1 MTKSVSVI
9 NFSMWVSHSHPF
21 SDTPSEW
28 QFLDPG
34 SVWYVVPPL
43 FTENLMFS
51 WLPQKKIEEQAMSIV
66 CHFTKQRIK
75 RIKDSWR
82 ANFQRCQTWDWIIN
96 NNWIT
101 TRTEAKF
108 TLDYFFFW
116 TFLLICVWESVEGG
130 PIKHLQHSLLRA
142 NARSQGARI
151 PIQATG
157 CWEQEPPAWALTC
170 HRWNRKS
177 WKLHQALHRGIC
189 RCLHRWLHLVP
200 STSPI

>member
-9 NFSMWVSHSHPF
+9 NFSMWVSRSHPF

-28 QFLDPG
+28 QFLDTG

-108 TLDYFFFW
+108 TLDYFFLNIF
-116 TFLLICVWESVEGG
+116 TYLCVRECRGRSHQTPATLTAQGQCQK
-130 PIKHLQHSLLRA
+130 P
-142 NARSQGARI
+142 RSQDSHPSNGMLGARTTCLG
-151 PIQATG
+151 PHLPPLKP
-157 CWEQEPPAWALTC
+157 QELEAASGTAPW
-170 HRWNRKS
+170 
-177 WKLHQALHRGIC
+177 
-189 RCLHRWLHLVP
+189 HL
-200 STSPI
+200 